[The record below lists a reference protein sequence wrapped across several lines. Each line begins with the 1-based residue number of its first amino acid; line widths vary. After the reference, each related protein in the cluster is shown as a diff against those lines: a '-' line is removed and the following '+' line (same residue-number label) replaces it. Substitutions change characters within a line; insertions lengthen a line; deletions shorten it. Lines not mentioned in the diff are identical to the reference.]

1 MNKEQKYT
9 SLIVD
14 QFRHE
19 LLNRRKQCYE
29 ILDSLDELQ
38 YTTIELMTQEIDRI
52 DAIFKLIQKNKI

>member
-1 MNKEQKYT
+1 MNNEQKYT

-19 LLNRRKQCYE
+19 LLNRRKRCYE

-38 YTTIELMTQEIDRI
+38 YTTIEVMTQEIDRI
-52 DAIFKLIQKNKI
+52 DAIFKLIQKGKI